1 MGISSEFA
9 LPLRIDPHSF
19 FFVFFFSFEFL
30 FNQYTKRHGKLA
42 QVSVTYGADLE
53 VYLMSKTY
61 CHRLNFCY
69 KPVFRIALFG
79 LGLISH
85 YLFR

>member
-1 MGISSEFA
+1 MHRSTQYC
-9 LPLRIDPHSF
+9 
-19 FFVFFFSFEFL
+19 FVLFSFLTEFL

-42 QVSVTYGADLE
+42 QVSLTNGADLD

-79 LGLISH
+79 LDLI
-85 YLFR
+85 

>member
-9 LPLRIDPHSF
+9 MYLRIDPHSF
-19 FFVFFFSFEFL
+19 LFFLTEFL
-30 FNQYTKRHGKLA
+30 FNQHTKRHGKLA
-42 QVSVTYGADLE
+42 QVSVTYGADLK

-69 KPVFRIALFG
+69 KPVLRIALFG
-79 LGLISH
+79 LGLI
-85 YLFR
+85 

>member
-9 LPLRIDPHSF
+9 LSLRIDPHSF
-19 FFVFFFSFEFL
+19 VLFSFSTEFL

-42 QVSVTYGADLE
+42 QVSETYGADLE

-69 KPVFRIALFG
+69 KPVFRIALSG
-79 LGLISH
+79 LGLI
-85 YLFR
+85 